1 MPRPRKG
8 ILNHLGATLT
18 TGSTNKPRKC
28 KMAGRILIVDDVATN
43 RIIYASQFSAAFYE
57 PILAS
62 DGTAC
67 LAAVLAAPAS
77 DRPDLVILDLGLP
90 DMPGKEVLIRLRAD
104 PRGRDLPVIVLTASQ
119 DRADV
124 VDAFAAGADDV
135 LVKPVS
141 DHLLLARVRN
151 LMRARGEVGTEPALA
166 EVGLAEAVEP
176 FEPSAVLAVV
186 SGRTEVAE
194 DLQIRLARRMRD
206 RLIPLSRTQILAG
219 TEGHGTPDVLVVD
232 AGEDGPDQGLRLL
245 SELRSNHQ
253 TRHSAVCLIDRSGQP
268 ETAAMAYDLGADDV
282 VGLAV
287 DGEELAVRL
296 RGLIRRKRA
305 ADRQRAR
312 MQDSLRLAMVDPL
325 TGLYNR
331 RYALPKLAAIAD
343 RAAQGGQ
350 PFAVMVVDLD
360 RFKDV
365 NDQHGHGAGD
375 AVLIEVARR
384 LSANLRDGDLLAR
397 IGGEEFL
404 VVLPDTAMSD
414 ARSVAERLCASIEA
428 RPFQLPA
435 GPRLRVTVSVGVAV
449 SGISGTAAKVVEQA
463 DLALL
468 ESKGAGRNQV
478 TFRLSA
484 A

>member
-1 MPRPRKG
+1 M
-8 ILNHLGATLT
+8 
-18 TGSTNKPRKC
+18 S
-28 KMAGRILIVDDVATN
+28 GRILIVDDVATN
-43 RIIYASQFSAAFYE
+43 RIIYASQFSAAFYD
-57 PILAS
+57 PILAN

-67 LAAVLAAPAS
+67 LAAVLSAAPA
-77 DRPDLVILDLGLP
+77 DRPDLVVLDLGLP
-90 DMPGKEVLIRLRAD
+90 DMPGRDVLKTLRAD

-119 DRADV
+119 DRADLV
-124 VDAFAAGADDV
+124 QAFAAGADDV
-135 LVKPVS
+135 LVKPVP

-151 LMRARGEVGTEPALA
+151 LMRARGEMPTEPALT
-166 EVGLAEAVEP
+166 EVGLAEAGEP
-176 FEPSAVLAVV
+176 FETSAFLAVV
-186 SGRTEVAE
+186 SGCEEVVA
-194 DLQIRLARRMRD
+194 DLQVRLARRMRD
-206 RLIPLSRTQILAG
+206 QLVPLSRTQILAG
-219 TEGHGTPDVLVVD
+219 TDDHGAPDVLVVD
-232 AGEDGPDQGLRLL
+232 AGCDGPDTGLRLL
-245 SELRSNHQ
+245 SELRSHHQ
-253 TRHSAVCLIDRSGQP
+253 TRHSAVCLIDRSGVA
-268 ETAAMAYDLGADDV
+268 ETTAMAYDLGADDV
-282 VGLAV
+282 VAPAI

-305 ADRQRAR
+305 ADRRRAR
-312 MQDSLRLAMVDPL
+312 MQDNLRLAMVDPL
-325 TGLYNR
+325 TGLFNR
-331 RYALPKLAAIAD
+331 RYALPKLAAIAEA
-343 RAAQGGQ
+343 AAQAGQ

-375 AVLIEVARR
+375 AVLVEVARR
-384 LSANLRDGDLLAR
+384 LSANLREGDLLAR

-404 VVLPDTAMSD
+404 VVLPDTAMPD
-414 ARSVAERLCASIEA
+414 ARNVAERLCSSVEA

-449 SGISGTAAKVVEQA
+449 SGMTGTAAKVVEQA